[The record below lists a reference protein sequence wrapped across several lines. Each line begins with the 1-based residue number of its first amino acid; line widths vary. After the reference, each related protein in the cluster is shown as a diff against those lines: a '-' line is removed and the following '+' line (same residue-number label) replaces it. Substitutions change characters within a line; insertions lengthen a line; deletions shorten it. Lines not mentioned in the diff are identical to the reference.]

1 MYVLLQICNIH
12 NITGVSANYLSYIIW
27 KAVRMLKIAGLNVI
41 AVVADGASTNRRF
54 LECIR
59 LTSTRRVKLLIKH
72 LI

>member
-12 NITGVSANYLSYIIW
+12 NITGVSANYIIW